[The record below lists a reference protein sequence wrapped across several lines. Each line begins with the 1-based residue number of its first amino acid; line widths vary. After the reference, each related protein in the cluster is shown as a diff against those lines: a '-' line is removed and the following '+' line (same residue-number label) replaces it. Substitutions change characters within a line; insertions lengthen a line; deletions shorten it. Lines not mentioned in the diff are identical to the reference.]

1 VLEGFGEAVRSE
13 QAVAVIPGRAKREP
27 GMTKVRFMQT
37 DKIVP
42 HPNDPSLRSFIDVNS
57 TSDFPIQNLPYGVF
71 STEASPTPRVGVAIG
86 EYVVDLWE
94 LEQDGR
100 LDVGE
105 LGVFAAPALN
115 PFMAL
120 GPKVWSRTRARI
132 SELLRHDNPELRDNA
147 ELRALALVPM
157 KDVTLYLPI
166 TVAGY
171 TDFYSSKEHATN
183 VGTMFRDKT
192 NPLLPN
198 WLHIPIGY
206 NGRSSTVVVSGTKVR
221 RPRGQLKP
229 PNAELPS
236 FGPCRRLDFELEMGV
251 VIGQPSPIGETLDEA
266 QAEAMIFGFT
276 LLNDWSARDIQ
287 QWEYVPLG
295 PFQAKAFA
303 TSISPWIV
311 TREALE
317 PFRVHGPVQDP
328 TPLPYLQQAQPNNYD
343 MLLDVALRAAAMNDA
358 ISICRTNF
366 KYMYWSSVQQL
377 VHHTSSGCAM
387 NVGDL
392 LGSGTISGPD
402 KHERGSLLEISWNG
416 TEPIELPGGE
426 KRTFLEDGDSLVM
439 RGWCQGNGFR
449 VGFGEVEGTITPAV

>member
-1 VLEGFGEAVRSE
+1 
-13 QAVAVIPGRAKREP
+13 
-27 GMTKVRFMQT
+27 M
-37 DKIVP
+37 P
-42 HPNDPSLRSFIDVNS
+42 HPNDPSLRSFIPVDAS
-57 TSDFPIQNLPYGVF
+57 SDFPIQNLPYGVF
-71 STEASPTPRVGVAIG
+71 STAALPAPRVGVAIG
-86 EYVVDLWE
+86 DYVLDLWE
-94 LEQDGR
+94 LEQDCR
-100 LDVGE
+100 LDVGD
-105 LGVFAAPALN
+105 LGVFSAPMLN

-132 SELLRHDNPELRDNA
+132 SELLRHDNPELRDNEA
-147 ELRALALVPM
+147 LRKLALVPM
-157 KDVTLYLPI
+157 KSVKLHLPI
-166 TVAGY
+166 EVAGY

-206 NGRSSTVVVSGTKVR
+206 NGRASTVVVSGTKFR

-229 PNAELPS
+229 PNAELPD
-236 FGPCRRLDFELEMGV
+236 FGPCKRLDFELEMGV
-251 VIGQPSPIGETLDEA
+251 VIGQASPMGETLSEA
-266 QAEAMIFGFT
+266 RAEEMIFGFT

-311 TREALE
+311 TREALQ
-317 PFRVHGPVQDP
+317 PFRVHGPRQDP
-328 TPLPYLQQAQPNNYD
+328 APLPYLRQMEPNNYD
-343 MLLDVALRAAAMNDA
+343 LELDVGLRAAQMKAA
-358 ISICRTNF
+358 ASICRTNF

-377 VHHTSSGCAM
+377 VHHASSGCAM

-392 LGSGTISGPD
+392 LGSGTISGPQ
-402 KHERGSLLEISWNG
+402 KHARGSLLEISWNG
-416 TEPIELPGGE
+416 AEPIELADGV

-439 RGWCQGNGFR
+439 RGWCQGDGFR
-449 VGFGEVEGTITPAV
+449 IGFGEVEGTVLPAE